1 MSACI
6 GGGGRL
12 CGCDSV
18 GPVCATTIATMRR
31 VFRGI
36 GEQEEGVGGE
46 NQVVV
51 TRNNGGGWGDSC

>member
-1 MSACI
+1 
-6 GGGGRL
+6 
-12 CGCDSV
+12 
-18 GPVCATTIATMRR
+18 MRR

-51 TRNNGGGWGDSC
+51 TGNNGGGWGDSC